1 MISYKQYIEDLDKI
15 LSLDLDWEK
24 LRGQRFLIT
33 GANGLIGSSL
43 VDLLLYAN
51 QIKQLGL
58 DVTVLVRNK
67 EKALERFKDFGKDAF
82 HILCQDVRNPLPEDM
97 AFDYIVNAASNA
109 HPRIYSKDPV
119 GTLLGNIQGL
129 NNLLSGA
136 VKYRPKRILEISSS
150 EVYGERSDGNYTFK
164 ENEYGVT
171 DCNRV
176 RASYPEGKR
185 ACEALCQGYID
196 QYGLDIVLLRP
207 SRIYGPMMTLEDS
220 RAMAQFLKKAVAH
233 ETVVLK
239 SKGEQVYS
247 FAYATDNTLAI
258 LYVLLYGKKG
268 EAYNVGDRNSIISL
282 KEFASIAA
290 AAGGTSVKFE
300 LPDEVEAKGYS
311 NSPGMILDCTKL
323 EALGWKAQTDIK
335 SGIQKTI
342 DILTSNN

>member
-43 VDLLLYAN
+43 VDLLLHAN
-51 QIKQLGL
+51 QTKQLGL
-58 DVTVLVRNK
+58 EVTVLVRNK
-67 EKALERFKDFGKDAF
+67 EKALERFKDFDKDAF
-82 HILCQDVRNPLPEDM
+82 RILCQDVRDPLPEDVT
-97 AFDYIVNAASNA
+97 FDYIVNAASNA

-119 GTLLGNIQGL
+119 GTLLGNILGL

-150 EVYGERSDGNYTFK
+150 EVYGERNDGNYTFK

-196 QYGLDIVLLRP
+196 QYGLNIVLLRP

-258 LYVLLYGKKG
+258 LYVLLYGKSG
-268 EAYNVGDRNSIISL
+268 EAYNVGDKNSVVSL

-290 AAGGTSVKFE
+290 EAGGTTVKFE

-311 NSPGMILDCTKL
+311 NSPGMILDCSKL

-335 SGIQKTI
+335 SGIRKTVH
-342 DILTSNN
+342 ILTND